1 VFYNIYFIFA
11 VIQVTV
17 RFFGIWLTCFYSDN
31 FNDRFMKKLLSV
43 IISLAF
49 AGSVLFAQ
57 NTQTIIAQPGQ
68 TVVVQ
73 PGQTVVV
80 AQPGQPVQVAP
91 AKKPASSGP
100 SVRLH
105 GYATYALADNH
116 VDSYYSATS
125 YFDGS
130 VEGGFQYGGGLEV
143 MPYPA
148 VGLEFTYLRLDSKA
162 PMYYWDP
169 NAVIAGEKFSEFDLA
184 QNWLFLSF
192 NKYVPLNP
200 KVEPFAGFQIG
211 MDIID
216 VTNPDN
222 DNSTGSTKFA
232 WGAKLGVNIWASE
245 KVGLK
250 LQAGLLSA
258 VQAVGGGLYFG
269 TGGAGAGVSSFSTYY
284 QVNFGGGLVFKL
296 K

>member
-1 VFYNIYFIFA
+1 
-11 VIQVTV
+11 
-17 RFFGIWLTCFYSDN
+17 
-31 FNDRFMKKLLSV
+31 MKKLLSV
-43 IISLAF
+43 IILLGF
-49 AGSVLFAQ
+49 AGSIVLAQ
-57 NTQTIIAQPGQ
+57 NTQTVVAQPGQ

-80 AQPGQPVQVAP
+80 AQPGQTVKVVP
-91 AKKPASSGP
+91 AQRPASSGP

-105 GYATYALADNH
+105 GYGTYALADNH
-116 VDSYYSATS
+116 VDSYYSTTS

-130 VEGGFQYGGGLEV
+130 VEGGFQYGGGIEV

-148 VGLEFTYLRLDSKA
+148 VGLEVTYLRLDSKA

-169 NAVIAGEKFSEFDLA
+169 NGGIGGGGDEIFTKFDMA

-192 NKYVPLNP
+192 NKYVPVND
-200 KVEPFAGFQIG
+200 KVEPFGGFQFG
-211 MDIID
+211 MDIIN

-222 DNSTGSTKFA
+222 SNTAGATKFA

-245 KVGLK
+245 KVGIK

-258 VQAVGGGLYFG
+258 VQAIGGGVYFG
-269 TGGAGAGVSSFSTYY
+269 TGGAGAGVSGFSTYY

-296 K
+296 R

>member
-1 VFYNIYFIFA
+1 
-11 VIQVTV
+11 
-17 RFFGIWLTCFYSDN
+17 
-31 FNDRFMKKLLSV
+31 MKKLLSV
-43 IISLAF
+43 IILSGV
-49 AGSVLFAQ
+49 AGSMVLAQ
-57 NTQTIIAQPGQ
+57 NTQTIVAQPGQ

-80 AQPGQPVQVAP
+80 AQPGQTVQVVP
-91 AKKPASSGP
+91 AKKHASSGP

-105 GYATYALADNH
+105 GHATYALDDNH

-125 YFDGS
+125 YFDGAIN
-130 VEGGFQYGGGLEV
+130 GGFQYGGGIEV

-148 VGLEFTYLRLDSKA
+148 IGLEFTYLRLDSKA
-162 PMYYWDP
+162 PMHYWDP
-169 NAVIAGEKFSEFDLA
+169 NAVIPGEKFTDFDMA
-184 QNWLFLSF
+184 QNWLFLSA
-192 NKYVPLNP
+192 NKYVPLND
-200 KVEPFAGFQIG
+200 KVEPFAGFQFG
-211 MDIID
+211 MDILD

-222 DNSTGSTKFA
+222 NNSGSATKFA

-250 LQAGLLSA
+250 LQADLLSA
-258 VQAVGGGLYFG
+258 VQAVGGGVYFG
-269 TGGAGAGVSSFSTYY
+269 TGGAGAGVSGFSTYY